1 MAEIV
6 NSIVDAIGQTPLVRL
21 NRLDAGLPGNVAV
34 KLEFYNPAGSV
45 KDRIGRAI
53 IDAAEEAGAL
63 KPGGTIVEGTSGNT
77 GIALA
82 MVGAARGYNV
92 VLTMP
97 ETMSAERRV
106 LLRAYGAKIVLTP
119 GTDGMRGAVE
129 KAQEIVATTDNAILA
144 SQFSNE
150 ANPAIHYKTTGPEI
164 WDATDG
170 KIDIFVSGIG
180 TGGTISGAGKYLK
193 EKNPNLQIVAVE
205 PQDSPLLSEGR
216 VGPHKIQGLGANF
229 VPDTLDR
236 EIYDSVIAVSGE
248 EAIRTSRALATQEGI
263 LGGISSG
270 AAVYAAL
277 EEAKKSENKDK
288 LIVAVVPDF
297 GERYISTLYLYGT
310 LRRYPW
316 LTFLK
321 KQRPT
326 LPFATVLWGVSSA
339 QRRIGNFSILL

>member
-45 KDRIGRAI
+45 KDRIGRSI

-92 VLTMP
+92 ILTMP

-236 EIYDSVIAVSGE
+236 AIYDSVIAVSGE

-297 GERYISTLYLYGT
+297 GERYISTVLYEDIRG
-310 LRRYPW
+310 
-316 LTFLK
+316 
-321 KQRPT
+321 
-326 LPFATVLWGVSSA
+326 
-339 QRRIGNFSILL
+339 